1 MINVS
6 HLKTTTQPSL
16 LRGIRRFDFIALII
30 NITIG
35 AGILGLPSKIYT
47 LVGTYSLL
55 AYGVSAAVV
64 TLIILCFAEV
74 SSRFSGTGGPYL
86 YTRVAFGP
94 LVGFEVGWLF
104 WLSRIASFASIC
116 NLFVSYA
123 AFFRPELATG
133 WGRGAVITSLV
144 VGLAVINWIGV
155 QRSARVNNIF
165 TVSKLLVIGLFAVVG
180 LFFIDTEAFTFP
192 AVPAYTP
199 FSQAVLLL
207 IFTFSGFDV
216 AAIPTGEIQQPQ
228 RTVPISLLVAIG
240 TVAVLFMAVQIV
252 CIGTL
257 PNLAS
262 SERPLADAAQRFIGP
277 TGAIFITVA
286 ALVTALGTLHA
297 LMLTGP
303 RLLFAMAEQGQL
315 PSGIAA
321 THPRFRTPHVA
332 ILITAV
338 LKLLLAITG
347 TFIYALTL
355 STIIRLSYFALTCAA
370 LPVLRRR
377 DADPS
382 ATLPIAQFRIPQLGW
397 VIAILA
403 VSLCGWLLGNSSGR
417 ELRDVAIGGGVGL
430 AIFFVM
436 ERARR
441 K

>member
-1 MINVS
+1 MK
-6 HLKTTTQPSL
+6 LLPQTSL
-16 LRGIRRFDFIALII
+16 VRGIRRFDFIALII

-35 AGILGLPSKIYT
+35 AGILGLPSKIYA

-86 YTRVAFGP
+86 YARVAFGP

-104 WLSRIASFASIC
+104 WLSRVASFASIC

-123 AFFRPELATG
+123 AFFWPELVGG
-133 WGRGAVITSLV
+133 WGRIGVITALV
-144 VGLAVINWIGV
+144 TGLAAINWVGV
-155 QRSARVNNIF
+155 QRSARVNNLF
-165 TVSKLLVIGLFAVVG
+165 TISKLLVVTLFTIVG
-180 LFFIDTEAFTFP
+180 LFFVDRQAFTFP
-192 AVPAYTP
+192 ALPDYSP

-216 AAIPTGEIQQPQ
+216 AAIPSGEIQQPQ
-228 RTVPISLLVAIG
+228 RTVPISLFIAIG
-240 TVAVLFMAVQIV
+240 LVTVLFIAVQIV

-257 PNLAS
+257 PDLAH
-262 SERPLADAAQRFIGP
+262 SERPLADAAQQFIGP
-277 TGAIFITVA
+277 AGGLFITIA

-315 PSGIAA
+315 PSFLAA

-332 ILITAV
+332 ILVTAA
-338 LKLLLAITG
+338 LKLLLAVTG

-370 LPVLRRR
+370 LPVLRNSDKTTSSETPR
-377 DADPS
+377 A
-382 ATLPIAQFRIPQLGW
+382 AFRIAGGGS
-397 VIAILA
+397 IAVLSVA
-403 VSLCGWLLGNSSGR
+403 LCLWLLSNSSGQ
-417 ELRDVAIGGGVGL
+417 EARDVGIAAGVGL
-430 AIFFVM
+430 LIYAGVTY
-436 ERARR
+436 R
-441 K
+441 KW